1 MSEYTANKELKAG
14 AGNNASRNRARTRS
28 SDARYP
34 AARIVFRVLVGAAVI
49 VALHAA
55 FGGAL

>member
-1 MSEYTANKELKAG
+1 MSEYDANQALKAG
-14 AGNNASRNRARTRS
+14 AGNNASRDRARTRS
-28 SDARYP
+28 NDARYP
-34 AARIVFRVLVGAAVI
+34 VARIVFRVLVGAAVI